1 MIKAT
6 VLVLIAFASLS
17 LAGGVSAGQDKV
29 PAAPPAQHKPAAQ
42 PALIDINS
50 ANVVQLKTLPGIGD
64 AEAKRIVAGRPYLS
78 KASLVTD
85 HIIPAGVYQEIR
97 HRIIAIQ
104 HTMPA
109 HQATSD
115 RRAAPGNGAS

>member
-1 MIKAT
+1 
-6 VLVLIAFASLS
+6 VLIALVTLS

-29 PAAPPAQHKPAAQ
+29 SKVPPAQRKSVVHSAP
-42 PALIDINS
+42 IDINGAS
-50 ANVVQLKTLPGIGD
+50 LAQLKTLPGIGD

-85 HIIPAGVYQEIR
+85 NIIPAGVYQTIR

-104 HTMPA
+104 HTMPK
-109 HQATSD
+109 
-115 RRAAPGNGAS
+115 RAASADRPAVKR